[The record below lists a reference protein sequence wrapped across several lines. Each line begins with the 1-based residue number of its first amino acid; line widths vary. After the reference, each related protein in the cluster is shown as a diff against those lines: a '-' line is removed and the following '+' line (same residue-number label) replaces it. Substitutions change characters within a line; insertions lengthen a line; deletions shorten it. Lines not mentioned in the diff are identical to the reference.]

1 VISVAKTVSLAELFH
16 GLVDNAGTQLPDITV
31 TDISTDSRRVARGGL
46 FLACRGLN
54 SHGLDYLAA
63 ALDSGCAAV
72 AWEPV
77 ADRAAPHLP
86 DGVHGLPVPGL
97 GGLLGELSNRFFDAP
112 SAGLPITAI
121 TGTNGKTS
129 VALILAQALQQLGE
143 SAAYIGTLGSGLVGT
158 GLAPSALTTPAVID
172 LHRELRALRDAGAT
186 QAVIEAS
193 SHGLD
198 QGRLDGLR
206 LAVGAITNISRD
218 HLDYHGDYAA
228 YREAKSRLFTDC
240 RPATA
245 VINLGDDGVQELA
258 AGLPGSLPQLTVAL
272 VRRDGSSP
280 AARLLGRLHA
290 VRPSGIGLRFNGD
303 FGDATLDSRLWGEF
317 NAENLLV
324 AAGCL
329 LALGFGLR
337 DAAAALATC
346 EAPPGRLQRVGGAES
361 QPQALVDFAHT
372 PAALRAALLAIRQH
386 SDGRLWLVFGCGG
399 ERDIGKRAE
408 MGAVASDLADEVVLT
423 DDNPRSEDPE
433 AIASDVLSGTR
444 EPDSVRRIADRAG
457 AIRFALE
464 SAAASD
470 VVLIAGKGHETQQWY
485 ADGPVP
491 FSDAATA
498 RDVLSGAA

>member
-1 VISVAKTVSLAELFH
+1 MSLSDLFRGLLDDH
-16 GLVDNAGTQLPDITV
+16 GRQLPDTVV
-31 TDISTDSRRVARGGL
+31 TDISTDSRRVQRGGL
-46 FLACRGLN
+46 FLACKGLS
-54 SHGLDYLAA
+54 SHGLDYLDA
-63 ALDSGCAAV
+63 ALEAGCAAV
-72 AWEPV
+72 VWDPA
-77 ADRAAPHLP
+77 ADRASPELP
-86 DGVHGLPVPGL
+86 PEVTGLAIPGL
-97 GGLLGELSNRFFDAP
+97 GRLLGELSDRFFAAP
-112 SAGLPITAI
+112 SAELAVTAI

-129 VALILAQALQQLGE
+129 VASILAQALQRLGE
-143 SAAYIGTLGSGLVGT
+143 RPAYIGTVGSGLVGAA
-158 GLAPSALTTPAVID
+158 LKPASLTTPAVID
-172 LHRELRALRDAGAT
+172 LHRELRALRNAGAT

-198 QGRLDGLR
+198 QRRLDGLR

-228 YREAKSRLFTDC
+228 YRLAKSRLFTDC

-258 AGLPGSLPQLTVAL
+258 AGLPDALPQLTVAL
-272 VRRDGSSP
+272 VRSERSSP
-280 AARLLGRLHA
+280 AARLLGHLHA
-290 VRPSGIGLRFNGD
+290 VRRSGIGLRFNGD
-303 FGDATLDSRLWGEF
+303 FGDATLNSRLWGEF

-337 DAAAALATC
+337 DAAAALAEC
-346 EAPPGRLQRVGGAES
+346 EAPAGRLQRVRGAQS
-361 QPQALVDFAHT
+361 QPEAVVDFAHT

-399 ERDIGKRAE
+399 DRDTGKRAE
-408 MGAVASDLADEVVLT
+408 MGAVASALADEVVLT

-433 AIASDVLSGTR
+433 AIASEVMSGI
-444 EPDSVRRIADRAG
+444 EGPGAVRRIADRAG

-464 SAAASD
+464 SAAADD